1 VVSRNSYSR
10 AVDIGEVELNLGPQ
24 VGLMKIDRILA
35 YVKNTTVL
43 LEKHRN

>member
-1 VVSRNSYSR
+1 M
-10 AVDIGEVELNLGPQ
+10 AVDSGEVGPQ
-24 VGLMKIDRILA
+24 VGLMKIVRILA